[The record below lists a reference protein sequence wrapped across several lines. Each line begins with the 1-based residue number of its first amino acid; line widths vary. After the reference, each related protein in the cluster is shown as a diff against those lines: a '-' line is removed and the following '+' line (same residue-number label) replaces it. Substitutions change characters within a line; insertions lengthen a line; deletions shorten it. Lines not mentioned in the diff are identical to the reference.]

1 MSKRAAGEGHVRQR
15 PDGLWEARI
24 SIPGGKPK
32 SFYGKT
38 QAEALRK
45 RNEFKAAYLGGGLD
59 FDADRIT
66 FGEYLWRWLN
76 DSYKSSVRE
85 RTYDRA
91 ESLVRIHLEPNPRI
105 CATLKAHGRPPPG
118 PLPA

>member
-1 MSKRAAGEGHVRQR
+1 MSKRAAGEGHVGRR

-66 FGEYLWRWLN
+66 FGEGENLR
-76 DSYKSSVRE
+76 SSGVP
-85 RTYDRA
+85 RTGPPRA
-91 ESLVRIHLEPNPRI
+91 HPRI